1 MENVDFSILKRS
13 FLHIPPGSLTCILGP
28 TGCGKSVLLNMLRT
42 GGGGCTSGGIDIIL
56 CDERQGSEPGLGPG
70 SGLGMDR
77 RTPNPN
83 LNAKSVVIGA
93 NYPHP
98 NPTNQNNNLN
108 NNQSNNQN
116 NNSKYFLTENE
127 LKSRV
132 GFVPQ
137 DEVLDRGL
145 TVRELLMYHARAR
158 QVVPSVHTSSPT
170 TSSATSQPAASAS
183 AGAGAAPTTS
193 SSSSSSHDYRSSIV
207 DRVLS
212 DLSIRHIADTI
223 IGGDL
228 ETQV

>member
-1 MENVDFSILKRS
+1 
-13 FLHIPPGSLTCILGP
+13 
-28 TGCGKSVLLNMLRT
+28 MLRT
-42 GGGGCTSGGIDIIL
+42 GGGGCSSGGIDIIL

-70 SGLGMDR
+70 MDR
-77 RTPNPN
+77 RPPNPN
-83 LNAKSVVIGA
+83 LSPKSVVIGA

-98 NPTNQNNNLN
+98 NPSNHS
-108 NNQSNNQN
+108 NNQSNNQS

-158 QVVPSVHTSSPT
+158 QVVPTVQTSSSPSSAA
-170 TSSATSQPAASAS
+170 TSSQTTSQPAASA
-183 AGAGAAPTTS
+183 GAGAAATGA
-193 SSSSSSHDYRSSIV
+193 SSSHDYRSSIV

-228 ETQV
+228 ETQVV